1 MSVRARRIVAAAPI
15 VAILGA
21 PAAVCACPFCASTG
35 SSSDAGY
42 IIATVI
48 LIALPVTLFAG
59 LVHWL
64 RRYERPDV
72 APPTEDPT
80 R

>member
-1 MSVRARRIVAAAPI
+1 MTVGARKIAATAIAAA
-15 VAILGA
+15 ALAG
-21 PAAVCACPFCASTG
+21 PAAVDACPFCASTG
-35 SSSDAGY
+35 SASDAGY

-64 RRYERPDV
+64 RRYERPDA

>member
-1 MSVRARRIVAAAPI
+1 MRASRIVAVAP
-15 VAILGA
+15 VAAILA
-21 PAAVCACPFCASTG
+21 PAAARACPFCASTG

-64 RRYERPDV
+64 RRYERPEA

>member
-1 MSVRARRIVAAAPI
+1 MRARGIVKAAPVAAILAAP
-15 VAILGA
+15 VAA
-21 PAAVCACPFCASTG
+21 RACPFCASTG

-64 RRYERPDV
+64 RRYERPEV
-72 APPTEDPT
+72 QPPTDDPT